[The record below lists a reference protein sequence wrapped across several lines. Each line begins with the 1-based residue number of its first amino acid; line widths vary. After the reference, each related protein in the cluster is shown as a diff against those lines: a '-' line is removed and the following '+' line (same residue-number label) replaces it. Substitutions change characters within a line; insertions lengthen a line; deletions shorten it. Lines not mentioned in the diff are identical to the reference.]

1 MHLSETIELLLGR
14 SSINEFMSAR
24 KLIANS
30 TRSPYCIRIPLPGRS
45 PYSTVYVYVCTG
57 YSSNS
62 SPDKHCAELRLQD
75 SVPSSFTDLSVQA
88 CKQPRRISRRVL
100 RRGHALCCGTHSS
113 TPPRCAMVG
122 PTADI
127 TNRMKTPSGDGGEA
141 QPEVTNAAA
150 AASVWTRPLD
160 GHHTGAIRSQLE
172 RCGYP
177 WPLQDNE
184 MLRRLINRL
193 AGGTQGHYTKI
204 VNAIGTP
211 TLDALKKVMRAERDT
226 HGRPVWERTKRE
238 RDSQSERAV
247 AKRARCKRDS
257 VSEQVIAED
266 LSAATLSRA
275 HATGLIEAGGLSGAM
290 MVLQVWNCLGGWSWK
305 DKDLRLAFCA
315 TMRKRNRSSH
325 VLAEYWVRQIC

>member
-1 MHLSETIELLLGR
+1 MSGGRSWTGPPTARPGYAEFANTLDGIHRSAPTPRQLRARGEFGGGGTGRTLSEGPR
-14 SSINEFMSAR
+14 
-24 KLIANS
+24 
-30 TRSPYCIRIPLPGRS
+30 
-45 PYSTVYVYVCTG
+45 
-57 YSSNS
+57 
-62 SPDKHCAELRLQD
+62 
-75 SVPSSFTDLSVQA
+75 
-88 CKQPRRISRRVL
+88 QPVD
-100 RRGHALCCGTHSS
+100 GEDAAAAAVAAAAAAG
-113 TPPRCAMVG
+113 AA
-122 PTADI
+122 ADI

-305 DKDLRLAFCA
+305 DKDLRLAFCQ